1 MKDFILGF
9 IGLCSIVGLFIVG
22 IIVVLQLILLT
33 FHRVPVKVFV
43 DGKEVY
49 HGINACV
56 EIDSAG
62 ASTIVKVDGGPL
74 CLFPMARYVSKDVHV
89 EGDRR

>member
-1 MKDFILGF
+1 MKEFLAVILA
-9 IGLCSIVGLFIVG
+9 
-22 IIVVLQLILLT
+22 VVLLIGGMLVGMQALAVAI
-33 FHRVPVKVFV
+33 HRVPVKVFV

-62 ASTIVKVDGGPL
+62 SATIVHISGGPL
-74 CLFPMARYVSKDVHV
+74 CLFPMARYVSRDVRE